1 LAVAVAVAAA
11 AMRPPGTAAE
21 AVVEV
26 LEQEHLKLPAPHP
39 QL

>member
-1 LAVAVAVAAA
+1 VAVAAA
-11 AMRPPGTAAE
+11 VATTRASGMAAE

-26 LEQEHLKLPAPHP
+26 LDQEHLKLPVPHP